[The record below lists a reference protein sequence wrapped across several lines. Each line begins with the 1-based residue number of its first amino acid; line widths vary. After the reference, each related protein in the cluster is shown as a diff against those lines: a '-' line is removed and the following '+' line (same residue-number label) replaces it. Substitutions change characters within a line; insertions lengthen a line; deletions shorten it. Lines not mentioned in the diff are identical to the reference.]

1 MDRTGPPPPSA
12 AARLATAGPGASPVF
27 PGPRAVAH
35 IPPRGSLGL
44 RPEACALPSPPN
56 GPRLRSEATPCPP
69 SAVRTPGVPVRP
81 RPTSAHR
88 PECAVP
94 RPPDVAMQAP
104 SVASCTTTERGVP
117 VAERGSVPARWAWP
131 IAVADTPQKPATD
144 GMDETPPKVSGSR
157 AEASTPQGKPQR
169 EVRVSRRKENS
180 NKENTK
186 PANTKPILWSDLR
199 SRAAELELGPLAS
212 SGHQAG
218 HVEAAV
224 CPSVKIIQPPVEVD
238 GLPPPQLAALMDFSV
253 LSPYLGRNA
262 AAASFQDL
270 PSSARRALQFLRSV
284 PNMPCTPCNGAGF
297 LPPMDSG
304 RPTLILDLDETLVH
318 CSRGDKGKESRG
330 RLAAQMYVQFEDS
343 PSEGSVRWRPFAQV
357 FLSVVSRRFEV
368 VVFTASD
375 QSYADQVINK
385 LDPNGYISHRLYRRH
400 CTHFRG
406 AFFKE
411 CGLVGRPLT
420 RSILVDNSPI
430 SVACNADNGILIKSW
445 YGDPYD
451 RELIDLVPIL
461 EEATA
466 HRDVTQYLAA
476 RYGLGSFF
484 DAIRESGQTMDT

>member
-1 MDRTGPPPPSA
+1 M
-12 AARLATAGPGASPVF
+12 
-27 PGPRAVAH
+27 
-35 IPPRGSLGL
+35 
-44 RPEACALPSPPN
+44 
-56 GPRLRSEATPCPP
+56 
-69 SAVRTPGVPVRP
+69 
-81 RPTSAHR
+81 
-88 PECAVP
+88 
-94 RPPDVAMQAP
+94 
-104 SVASCTTTERGVP
+104 
-117 VAERGSVPARWAWP
+117 PARWAWP
-131 IAVADTPQKPATD
+131 IAVADTPQKAAME
-144 GMDETPPKVSGSR
+144 GADETPPKASHSK
-157 AEASTPQGKPQR
+157 AEVPTPQGKPQR
-169 EVRVSRRKENS
+169 EVRVPRRKESS

-186 PANTKPILWSDLR
+186 PANAKPILWSDLR
-199 SRAAELELGPLAS
+199 SRAAELELGSLVAP
-212 SGHQAG
+212 GPQVG
-218 HVEAAV
+218 HVEATSS
-224 CPSVKIIQPPVEVD
+224 PSVKMIKPPVEVE

-253 LSPYLGRNA
+253 LSPYLGRSA

-284 PNMPCTPCNGAGF
+284 SKIPATPCSGAGF
-297 LPPMDSG
+297 LPPMDAHHVG

-343 PSEGSVRWRPFAQV
+343 PTEGSVRWRPFAQV

-385 LDPNGYISHRLYRRH
+385 LDPNGYITHRLYRRH
-400 CTHFRG
+400 CTHYRG

-411 CGLVGRPLT
+411 CGLVGRPLS

-461 EEATA
+461 EEAIS
-466 HRDVTQYLAA
+466 HRDVSQYLAS

-484 DAIRESGQTMDT
+484 EAIRESGQTMDA